1 MGITDR
7 VILTL
12 YTIVMAAI
20 AVVLILITFG
30 ILPVDYFI
38 SEIAALPGNWEYAA
52 GGAVILLISV
62 RLLMAGIGL
71 LGDDSTL
78 TLADADT
85 GKTVVSKRALEDYIA
100 DIAQEVYGIYGVK
113 VAVTMEDKD
122 TIDARI
128 KASLEPTARKKS
140 DKGGQRCLKTYSQ
153 TSGLIIAAASYA
165 HWPGCSSPRCF
176 SPSVS
181 GGRCSCCCSPAEA
194 FLSATK
200 LIKKKTWQSGWTGCC
215 RRAIINSRPA

>member
-38 SEIAALPGNWEYAA
+38 SEIAALPGNWEFAA

-62 RLLMAGIGL
+62 RLLLAGIGV

-78 TLADADT
+78 TLADVDT
-85 GKTVVSKRALEDYIA
+85 GKTVVSKRALEQYIA

-113 VAVTMEDKD
+113 VAVTMEDKN
-122 TIDARI
+122 TINARI
-128 KASLEPTARKKS
+128 KASLEPGVNVFEITEEVKDNVKE
-140 DKGGQRCLKTYSQ
+140 T
-153 TSGLIIAAASYA
+153 
-165 HWPGCSSPRCF
+165 
-176 SPSVS
+176 
-181 GGRCSCCCSPAEA
+181 
-194 FLSATK
+194 
-200 LIKKKTWQSGWTGCC
+200 IKKVVGLEVKNIEMKFKKIKSNGKEKV
-215 RRAIINSRPA
+215 

>member
-38 SEIAALPGNWEYAA
+38 SEIAALPGNWEFAA

-62 RLLMAGIGL
+62 RLLLAGIGV

-78 TLADADT
+78 TLADVDT
-85 GKTVVSKRALEDYIA
+85 GKTVVSKRALEQYIA

-113 VAVTMEDKD
+113 VAVTMEDKN

-128 KASLEPTARKKS
+128 KSSLEPGVNVFEITEEVKDNVKE
-140 DKGGQRCLKTYSQ
+140 T
-153 TSGLIIAAASYA
+153 
-165 HWPGCSSPRCF
+165 
-176 SPSVS
+176 
-181 GGRCSCCCSPAEA
+181 
-194 FLSATK
+194 
-200 LIKKKTWQSGWTGCC
+200 IKKVVGLEVKNIELNFKKIK
-215 RRAIINSRPA
+215 ANDKEKV

>member
-38 SEIAALPGNWEYAA
+38 SEIAALPGNWEY
-52 GGAVILLISV
+52 
-62 RLLMAGIGL
+62 
-71 LGDDSTL
+71 DDSTL

-128 KASLEPTARKKS
+128 KASLEPGVNVFEITEEVKDNVKE
-140 DKGGQRCLKTYSQ
+140 T
-153 TSGLIIAAASYA
+153 
-165 HWPGCSSPRCF
+165 
-176 SPSVS
+176 
-181 GGRCSCCCSPAEA
+181 
-194 FLSATK
+194 
-200 LIKKKTWQSGWTGCC
+200 IKKVVGLEVKNIEMKFKKIKSNGKEKV
-215 RRAIINSRPA
+215 